1 MIDSDKGSREP
12 PSVSQNNN
20 SNYPDAEDN
29 HGKDGSNM
37 NFCDGHA
44 QFVKRVNWLDVWNLS
59 QGTQR
64 VASP

>member
-1 MIDSDKGSREP
+1 MSKTG
-12 PSVSQNNN
+12 N
-20 SNYPDAEDN
+20 SNYPDPEDN

-44 QFVKRVNWLDVWNLS
+44 EFVKRTKWLDAWNLS

-64 VASP
+64 VAQP